1 MAGGG
6 SRIRGSGG
14 DRGTLPFCH
23 EWGRQKRSGHVWT
36 GKLHSFSARI
46 FLDGSKNSEVP
57 QEMAVGHGSKCRANI
72 EMSADISRFLRHL
85 DEVKIWIEI
94 GISEQVSPSEA
105 IILHW
110 FTVPI
115 FYSGSRILDTGPGIP
130 YQDSLPGSPTRIQV
144 LVSLFQELGTRPR
157 S

>member
-1 MAGGG
+1 MAPELGG
-6 SRIRGSGG
+6 RGG

-23 EWGRQKRSGHVWT
+23 EWGRQKRSGHVGT

-46 FLDGSKNSEVP
+46 FLDGSKNSEMP
-57 QEMAVGHGSKCRANI
+57 QKMAVGHGSKCRANI
-72 EMSADISRFLRHL
+72 EMSADISDFS
-85 DEVKIWIEI
+85 DIWMRSKFWFEI
-94 GISEQVSPSEA
+94 GISDQVSPSEF